1 MKRII
6 TDIDLQLNRINNLR
20 LEELKTDP
28 QVTSA
33 RLWYNSSDSN
43 LKFASATEIVTII
56 DSRTG
61 WTTKNL
67 PSVTSNLK
75 VTNNG
80 SIVFTWNEY
89 TKTGSEFT
97 SRESSFTL
105 PTASLTSVG
114 LLSKDDYKKFNDK
127 VSFPGFGT
135 THITAAYGDH
145 NHSGVYEPVFTK
157 NSAFNKNFGTKTN
170 TVCQGNDVRLSD
182 TRDFTEHALTT
193 EDLDE
198 VKVPGFYFATGSNT
212 VKNNPFSSGVAFGLK
227 VYKSASG
234 YVTQEISGGTAP
246 EGSFRMRTN
255 TGTAWTQWCI
265 FYNSVNPGPL
275 ASASQNG
282 LLSAD
287 IYKYISR
294 VRNVSSQTN
303 LTCNFTNSLN
313 LISSLT
319 ANASLTASGLN
330 AGEEGFVL
338 VKNTGSSLIN
348 LTLPNTGN
356 YISIDGT
363 TIAVAAS
370 SSIEI
375 SIKYIDSKYR
385 IKVIN

>member
-80 SIVFTWNEY
+80 SIVFTWSEY

-97 SRESSFTL
+97 SLESSFTL

-127 VSFPGFGT
+127 VTFPGFGI
-135 THITAAYGDH
+135 THSTAAYGDH

-157 NSAFNKNFGTKTN
+157 NTAFNKNFGTKTN

-182 TRDFTEHALTT
+182 TRDFTEHELTT

-198 VKVPGFYFATGSNT
+198 VKVPGF
-212 VKNNPFSSGVAFGLK
+212 
-227 VYKSASG
+227 
-234 YVTQEISGGTAP
+234 
-246 EGSFRMRTN
+246 
-255 TGTAWTQWCI
+255 
-265 FYNSVNPGPL
+265 
-275 ASASQNG
+275 
-282 LLSAD
+282 
-287 IYKYISR
+287 
-294 VRNVSSQTN
+294 
-303 LTCNFTNSLN
+303 SLCC
-313 LISSLT
+313 L
-319 ANASLTASGLN
+319 
-330 AGEEGFVL
+330 
-338 VKNTGSSLIN
+338 
-348 LTLPNTGN
+348 
-356 YISIDGT
+356 
-363 TIAVAAS
+363 
-370 SSIEI
+370 
-375 SIKYIDSKYR
+375 
-385 IKVIN
+385 

>member
-80 SIVFTWNEY
+80 SIVFTWSEY

-97 SRESSFTL
+97 SLESSFTL

-127 VSFPGFGT
+127 VTFPGFGI
-135 THITAAYGDH
+135 THSTAAYGDH

-157 NSAFNKNFGTKTN
+157 NTAFNKNFGTKTN

-182 TRDFTEHALTT
+182 TRDFTEHELTT

-198 VKVPGFYFATGSNT
+198 VKVPGFYFAAGSNN

-246 EGSFRMRTN
+246 DGSFRMRTN

>member
-6 TDIDLQLNRINNLR
+6 TDIDLQLNRIYNLR
-20 LEELKTDP
+20 LEELKNDP
-28 QVTSA
+28 QISSA
-33 RLWYNSSDSN
+33 RLWYNSSESN
-43 LKFASATEIVTII
+43 FKASTSKEVVTIL

-61 WTTKNL
+61 WTSKNL
-67 PSVTSNLK
+67 PSVSSELKISTSDSVV
-75 VTNNG
+75 VTWKDYTYSSNG
-80 SIVFTWNEY
+80 VTSSEGQFKFPISSATSI
-89 TKTGSEFT
+89 
-97 SRESSFTL
+97 
-105 PTASLTSVG
+105 G
-114 LLSKDDYKKFNDK
+114 LLTGADYKKFNDK

-157 NSAFNKNFGTKTN
+157 NTAFNKNFGTKTN

-198 VKVPGFYFATGSNT
+198 VKVPGFYFAAGSNA
-212 VKNNPFSSGVAFGLK
+212 VKNNPFSSGTAFGLK

-246 EGSFRMRTN
+246 DGSFRMRTN

-363 TIAVAAS
+363 IIAVAAS